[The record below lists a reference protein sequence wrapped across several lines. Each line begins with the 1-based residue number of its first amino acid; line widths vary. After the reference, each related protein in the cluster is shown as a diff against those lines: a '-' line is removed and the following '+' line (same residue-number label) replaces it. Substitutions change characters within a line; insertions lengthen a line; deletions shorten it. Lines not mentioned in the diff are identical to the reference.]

1 MTWLDSGRLAEGSP
15 ADVVVFDPMTL
26 RDKAT
31 FADQLAPPQG
41 MAYVFVDGKLAIDHG
56 ACAPEPTGR
65 LLFRPA

>member
-1 MTWLDSGRLAEGSP
+1 
-15 ADVVVFDPMTL
+15 MTL